1 MNRRLFIFISGLALS
16 IVLGGRVGAADNL
29 LATDKEIKMSVPAPS
44 TPLPVHLVSS
54 LSTQY
59 APEPSPDP
67 AGGML
72 RLGKMALEEGVSYP
86 VLAGEI
92 YSGNSVGEKLMPSA
106 KDGFPMA
113 SPNSTYLTSWL
124 NKQWATVNLSLAH
137 THLIEKPEDQMVVG
151 ASKGVSVLR
160 NALFLSVGEY
170 LFSDLNTR
178 YWSRTTDLAVDY
190 GWKNWAF
197 SMLVQ
202 QREDPSLREHTIW
215 AAINKKF

>member
-1 MNRRLFIFISGLALS
+1 MIDRHSICLSVLALTAALS
-16 IVLGGRVGAADNL
+16 GGVGAADNL
-29 LATDKEIKMSVPAPS
+29 LATDKEIKMSVPVPAS
-44 TPLPVHLVSS
+44 PLPVQLIST

-59 APEPSPDP
+59 AAEPSPDP

-72 RLGKMALEEGVSYP
+72 RLGNMVLEEGVSYP
-86 VLAGEI
+86 VLPGDV
-92 YSGNSVGEKLMPSA
+92 YSGNSVGGKLMPSA

-113 SPNSTYLTSWL
+113 SPNSTYFTSWL

-170 LFSDLNTR
+170 LFNDLNTR

-202 QREDPSLREHTIW
+202 QREDPSLREHSVW
-215 AAINKKF
+215 AAINKTF